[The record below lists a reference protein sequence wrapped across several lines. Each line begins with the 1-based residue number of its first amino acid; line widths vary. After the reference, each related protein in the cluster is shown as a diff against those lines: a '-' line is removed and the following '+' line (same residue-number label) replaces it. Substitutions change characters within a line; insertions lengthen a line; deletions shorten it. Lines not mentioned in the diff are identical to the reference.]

1 MDDPT
6 RDTPGTADDGQVL
19 GDTGR
24 ESGPAGSWGGGAT
37 STGSEGGP
45 GGEGGYGGGS
55 TGFDEPPEQGLGG
68 ETSTG
73 WGANPDLADPDLRDP
88 AGLIGSEGAASSSD
102 ETADPGMSD
111 QEIEEQP
118 RGA

>member
-1 MDDPT
+1 MDDQNDQT
-6 RDTPGTADDGQVL
+6 ATADETQAPDDG
-19 GDTGR
+19 GR
-24 ESGPAGSWGGGAT
+24 EPGPAGTWGGGT
-37 STGSEGGP
+37 DHGTQGGE

-88 AGLIGSEGAASSSD
+88 AGLKGSEGSALSSGGSVD
-102 ETADPGMSD
+102 SGMSD